1 MTDTPEIVTLAATLE
16 PSTELEGLVDVR
28 VVPYGREIVHDG
40 LRIRFARGSVRIPDG
55 TTPVVV
61 DHGGDALSRIGV
73 VERFSD
79 RADGL
84 YATLRISDT
93 ALGRDVLALI
103 ADGALTDVSAGVALD
118 DPTDPNRSGV
128 IDHVAIVGRGAFG
141 GVPNGSRVLAVHA
154 DDGEAT
160 VSDTP
165 TETAALPRESDAGA
179 GVADATVLELA
190 ATVDVLRESVAELV
204 IAGVPATTEPRTE
217 EFADLRDF
225 VLCLASA
232 QRGDPGAGER
242 IENYV
247 LADDTTTTAAGVV
260 PDFLSQRVIEIIDPQ
275 RYYLNTIQR
284 DPIGPAGMSV
294 VYPEVTQ
301 SPTVDV
307 QADQKTEVASQNMVI
322 TTRDVPL
329 LTYAGASDVARQL
342 VERSQPSFVEILFR
356 HYANE
361 YAQKT
366 DGDAVDAGISGAGSS
381 AILDDLGADAGATL
395 LAFNTANAAIIAAV
409 RRPSTHVALSVDRWV
424 QLLSLVDSDGRPLLV
439 FPPNGP
445 TNAQGQASL
454 AVMSGQYH
462 GLVAYVDPNIG
473 TADGCL
479 IYNADEFAV
488 YLEQDA
494 VQLRAEVVSLLG
506 FDMGVY
512 GLFAHLVVQ
521 SGAGSTLTVTP

>member
-1 MTDTPEIVTLAATLE
+1 MTVTEIVTLAATLE
-16 PSTELEGLVDVR
+16 RTELEGVVDVR
-28 VVPYGREIVHDG
+28 VVPYGVEITHHG
-40 LRIRFARGSVRIPDG
+40 ETIRFARGSVRIPEG
-55 TTPVVV
+55 NVPVVV
-61 DHGGDALSRIGV
+61 DHGGDAMSRIGV
-73 VERFSD
+73 VERFAD
-79 RADGL
+79 RVDGL

-118 DPTDPNRSGV
+118 DPANPDRSGL
-128 IDHVAIVGRGAFG
+128 IDHVAIVAKGAFG
-141 GVPNGSRVLAVHA
+141 GVPNGSTVLAVHT
-154 DDGEAT
+154 DDGETT
-160 VSDTP
+160 V
-165 TETAALPRESDAGA
+165 TETQTVTETDPGPA
-179 GVADATVLELA
+179 VVDATVLELA
-190 ATVDVLRESVAELV
+190 QTVDVLRESVAELV
-204 IAGVPATTEPRTE
+204 IAGGPATTEPRTE

-225 VLCLASA
+225 VLTLALA
-232 QRGDPGAGER
+232 QRGDADAGAR
-242 IENYV
+242 IESYV
-247 LADDTTTTAAGVV
+247 LADDTTTTASGVV
-260 PDFLSQRVIEIIDPQ
+260 PDFLSQRVLEIIDPL

-294 VYPEVTQ
+294 VYPNVTQ

-307 QADQKTEVASQNMVI
+307 QADQKIEVASQNMIIGTV
-322 TTRDVPL
+322 DVPL

-356 HYANE
+356 HYANA

-366 DGDAVDAGISGAGSS
+366 DGDAVDAGISGAATSN
-381 AILDDLGADAGATL
+381 ILADLGADASATL
-395 LAFNTANAAIIAAV
+395 AAFNAANAAIIASV
-409 RRPSTHVALSVDRWV
+409 RKPATHVALSVDRWV
-424 QLLSLVDSDGRPLLV
+424 ELLSLADSDGRPLLV

-462 GLVAYVDPNIG
+462 GLIAYVDPNIG

-479 IYNADEFAV
+479 IYNADEYAV

-512 GLFAHLVVQ
+512 GLFAHLVTHD
-521 SGAGSTLTVTP
+521 GAGSTLTAA